1 MSATPGQ
8 PPLAAVPAE
17 FAIIARHFQGEA
29 NHQLAGPQ
37 ATRAA
42 VLTAM
47 ASHSWVHLACHAG
60 QEQADPDRS
69 GFVLWDGTLTITD
82 LAAQPTQRRDL
93 AFLSACQTATGSIRH
108 LDEAI
113 HIAAAM
119 QFLGYQHV
127 IATMWTVADSLAPQ
141 VADAIYTELTRD
153 GSPDPSRAAHALHQ
167 AIRTLRQ
174 EDRTNNP
181 LRWAPYIHLSN

>member
-1 MSATPGQ
+1 M
-8 PPLAAVPAE
+8 
-17 FAIIARHFQGEA
+17 ARHFPPDEA

-37 ATRAA
+37 ATRGA

-69 GFVLWDGTLTITD
+69 GFALWDGTLTITD

-113 HIAAAM
+113 HLAAAM
-119 QFLGYQHV
+119 QFLGYRHV
-127 IATMWTVADSLAPQ
+127 IATMWTIADSPAPH
-141 VADAIYTELTRD
+141 VADAVYSALIVGGRQTPTE
-153 GSPDPSRAAHALHQ
+153 
-167 AIRTLRQ
+167 
-174 EDRTNNP
+174 P
-181 LRWAPYIHLSN
+181 LRHSTVPSALYEMPSQPIRLYGLLTSTSARNLCILGP